1 MSDTVNTPVTA
12 EKLEDTGIEPGKT
25 YTAEQVA
32 EIVEKRL
39 IRERKAHPADAVA
52 KAEAAEAAKV
62 KAEEQLKEATA
73 KIDALQGTSA
83 TAEEITKKVEASWIT
98 IEAAIPDEL
107 KKLVPAKLSPAD
119 KIEYIS
125 QNHGVFFP
133 TSAPKPNTPAAPVVN
148 GHAPKGDFGQ
158 FSSEL
163 EFAQR
168 DPKGF
173 MKWKAGGGS

>member
-1 MSDTVNTPVTA
+1 MGDTVNTPATEETQAKHFTEAQV
-12 EKLEDTGIEPGKT
+12 
-25 YTAEQVA
+25 EQ
-32 EIVEKRL
+32 IVKERL
-39 IRERKAHPADAVA
+39 ARDREARKEDAVT

-62 KAEEQLKEATA
+62 KAEAELKEATA
-73 KIDALQGTSA
+73 KIETLQGTSA
-83 TAEEITKKVEASWIT
+83 TAEEIAKKIEASWIT

-133 TSAPKPNTPAAPVVN
+133 AATKPNTPAPPVVN
-148 GHAPKGDFGQ
+148 GHAANKGDFGG
-158 FSSEL
+158 FVSEQ

-168 DPKGF
+168 KPADYI
-173 MKWKAGGGS
+173 KWKSGGGS

>member
-1 MSDTVNTPVTA
+1 MSDTVNTPATEETQAKHFTESQVEQIVKERLA
-12 EKLEDTGIEPGKT
+12 RDREARKEDAAT
-25 YTAEQVA
+25 
-32 EIVEKRL
+32 
-39 IRERKAHPADAVA
+39 
-52 KAEAAEAAKV
+52 KAEAAEAAKA

-73 KIDALQGTSA
+73 KIETLQGTSA
-83 TAEEITKKVEASWIT
+83 TAEEIAKKIEASWVT

-133 TSAPKPNTPAAPVVN
+133 STPKPNTPNAPLVS
-148 GHAPKGDFGQ
+148 GHVPASGDFGG
-158 FSSEL
+158 FTSEQ

-168 DPKGF
+168 KPQEF
-173 MKWKAGGGS
+173 IKWKAGGGS

>member
-1 MSDTVNTPVTA
+1 MSDTVSTPVTPAPA
-12 EKLEDTGIEPGKT
+12 EKNFTQ
-25 YTAEQVA
+25 EQV
-32 EIVEKRL
+32 EQIVKERL
-39 IRERKAHPADAVA
+39 ARDREARKEDAVT

-73 KIDALQGTSA
+73 KIEALQGTSA
-83 TAEEITKKVEASWIT
+83 TAEEIAKKVEASWVT

-107 KKLVPAKLSPAD
+107 KKLVPTKLSPAD

-125 QNHGVFFP
+125 TNHGVFFP
-133 TSAPKPNTPAAPVVN
+133 AATKPNTPAPPVVN
-148 GHAPKGDFGQ
+148 GHVSVKGDLGGFT
-158 FSSEL
+158 SEL

-168 DPKGF
+168 DPRGF